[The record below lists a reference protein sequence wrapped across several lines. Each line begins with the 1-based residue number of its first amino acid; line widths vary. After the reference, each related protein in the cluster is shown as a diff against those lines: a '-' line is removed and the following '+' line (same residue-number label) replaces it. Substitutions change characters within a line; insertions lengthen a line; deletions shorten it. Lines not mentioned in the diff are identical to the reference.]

1 MKDRLFASVA
11 LLAACAI
18 STSASAQQRSVGT
31 AASSE
36 VAVSGFERFVPR
48 PEKQTSLDYSI
59 WQDALQYMVL
69 RMGLSTRDG
78 AGRPDPSLGTRFV
91 WGHKSR
97 VRMEGNRIP
106 FSLMDE
112 AAIATFTEYRQDLEQ
127 IGTQID
133 IATLPRAEQLA
144 FWINLHNVAIIEQIA
159 LNYPLKAPSRLLLG
173 ANQTPLDE
181 TAFITVGGVA
191 MSPKDIRTR
200 IVYPNWKD
208 AKVIYG
214 FFRGDVGSPSI
225 QREAHTAENTERL
238 LREGAT
244 EFVNSLRGVEAFGK
258 NLLVS
263 AIYEE
268 AAPFYF
274 PQMGD
279 DLKEHLAKFAEDEV
293 AELLASKSGVKVNQY
308 EETIADLA
316 GGQREPGY
324 NATYS
329 DGRLNGT
336 RIPPSVA
343 RYLGER
349 AKKYEKLRKEGRT
362 GRVFIMPGDGSDLI
376 GAEDEEAPEQEPV
389 ADPAETPS
397 AG

>member
-1 MKDRLFASVA
+1 MKNRLIASAA
-11 LLAACAI
+11 LLAACA
-18 STSASAQQRSVGT
+18 TSAPALAQ
-31 AASSE
+31 E
-36 VAVSGFERFVPR
+36 VAPNQASNAAATSADFVKFVPR
-48 PEKQTSLDYSI
+48 PAKQTALDYAI

-78 AGRPDPSLGTRFV
+78 ATRPDPTIGSRRV
-91 WGHKSR
+91 WGHDSR

-127 IGTQID
+127 IGTQVD
-133 IATLPRAEQLA
+133 IASLPRAEQLA
-144 FWINLHNVAIIEQIA
+144 YWINLHNVAVIEQIA
-159 LNYPLKAPSRLLLG
+159 LNYPVKAPSRLLLG
-173 ANQTPLDE
+173 QNETPLDV
-181 TAFITVGGVA
+181 TPFITVGGVS

-208 AKVIYG
+208 PKVIYG

-225 QREAHTAENTERL
+225 QREAHTADNVDRL
-238 LREGAT
+238 LLEGAN
-244 EFVNSLRGVEAFGK
+244 EFVNSLRGVEGYGK

-279 DLKEHLAKFAEDEV
+279 DLRAHLSRYAEEEV
-293 AELLASKSGVKVNQY
+293 KELLASKPEVKVNQY
-308 EETIADLA
+308 EETVADLA
-316 GGQREPGY
+316 GGQREPTY
-324 NATYS
+324 NTVYS
-329 DGRLNGT
+329 DGQANSF
-336 RIPPSVA
+336 RIPSSVA

-349 AKKYEKLRKEGRT
+349 AQKYEKLRKEGRT
-362 GRVFIMPGDGSDLI
+362 GRVFIMPGDGTDLI
-376 GAEDEEAPEQEPV
+376 GAEDEETQEEQ
-389 ADPAETPS
+389 PAIETAESPS

>member
-1 MKDRLFASVA
+1 MKNRLIASAA
-11 LLAACAI
+11 LLAACA
-18 STSASAQQRSVGT
+18 TSAPALAQEV
-31 AASSE
+31 AASAASN
-36 VAVSGFERFVPR
+36 AATNAADFDKFVPR
-48 PEKQTSLDYSI
+48 PAKQTALDYAI

-78 AGRPDPSLGTRFV
+78 ATRPDPTIGSRRV
-91 WGHKSR
+91 WGHDSR
-97 VRMEGNRIP
+97 VRLEGNRIP

-127 IGTQID
+127 IGAQVD
-133 IATLPRAEQLA
+133 IASLPRSEQLA
-144 FWINLHNVAIIEQIA
+144 YWINLHNVAVIEQIA
-159 LNYPLKAPSRLLLG
+159 LNYPVKAPSRLLLG
-173 ANQTPLDE
+173 ENETPLDV
-181 TAFITVGGVA
+181 TPFITVGGVA

-208 AKVIYG
+208 PKVIYG

-225 QREAHTAENTERL
+225 QREAHTADNVDRL
-238 LREGAT
+238 LLEGAN
-244 EFVNSLRGVEAFGK
+244 EFVNSLRGVEGYGK

-279 DLKEHLAKFAEDEV
+279 DLKAHLSRYAEEEV
-293 AELLASKSGVKVNQY
+293 KELLASKPEVKVNQY
-308 EETIADLA
+308 EETVADLA
-316 GGQREPGY
+316 GGQREPTY
-324 NATYS
+324 NTVYS
-329 DGRLNGT
+329 DGQANSF
-336 RIPPSVA
+336 RIPSSVA

-349 AKKYEKLRKEGRT
+349 AQKYEKLRKEGRT
-362 GRVFIMPGDGSDLI
+362 GRVFIMPGDGTDLI
-376 GAEDEEAPEQEPV
+376 GAEDEETQE
-389 ADPAETPS
+389 DQPAIETAESPS